1 MPAPGNQRRDV
12 VCNSGPLIGLAGI
25 GQLELL
31 AELYSRV
38 LIPEAVRL
46 EILGSQRFTHQAAVL
61 SPAWLEVRRVA
72 RGPDPL
78 LQSELGKGEAEVIAL
93 AREVRSER
101 VLIDER
107 KGRRIAAMVYGLN
120 VTGTGGILVAG
131 KRVGLVPAVRPLLAA
146 MKQNGY
152 FLAEGL
158 VAAICHAAGE

>member
-1 MPAPGNQRRDV
+1 MPPPGNQRRDV

-31 AELYSRV
+31 AKLYSRV

-46 EILGSQRFTHQAAVL
+46 EISGSQRFAHQAAVL

-72 RGPDPL
+72 GGLNPL
-78 LQSELGKGEAEVIAL
+78 LQSELGAGEAEVIAL
-93 AREVRSER
+93 AQEVQPER

-107 KGRRIAAMVYGLN
+107 KGRRIAAMVYGLK
-120 VTGTGGILVAG
+120 VTGTGGILLAA
-131 KRVGLVPAVRPLLAA
+131 KRVGLVPAVRPLLEG

-152 FLAEGL
+152 FLADRL